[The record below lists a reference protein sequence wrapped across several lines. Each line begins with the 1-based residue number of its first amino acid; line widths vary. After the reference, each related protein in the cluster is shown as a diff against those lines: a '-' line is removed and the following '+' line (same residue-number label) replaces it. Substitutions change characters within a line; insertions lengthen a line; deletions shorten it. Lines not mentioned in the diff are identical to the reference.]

1 MIYGGS
7 NYCVFERVSQLLQR
21 SRFCIE
27 LRRVL
32 DKYLLIVFHV
42 ARYACNAL
50 RVLQSSVAVRELTAL
65 SASSQTGTRSLQ
77 KRSESRRYLRKKI
90 ASAKR

>member
-32 DKYLLIVFHV
+32 DKYLSFDVFRV
-42 ARYACNAL
+42 ARYARNAL
-50 RVLQSSVAVRELTAL
+50 RVIAELSGCESFTAIIYLL
-65 SASSQTGTRSLQ
+65 SFQASGGAAT
-77 KRSESRRYLRKKI
+77 
-90 ASAKR
+90 A